1 MITVA
6 ARLSQNELDYLAGI
20 AATNKIHKGESN
32 ELSLGK
38 AMKALIKW
46 CQLNQVDISKK
57 HDEMNN
63 DMKRMIEHMHIAIPN
78 LMYLSRMQTLL
89 ATEELPKEKLTQV
102 RNQAVDYLNKT
113 CGDFQDIQYNQ
124 VRYSMNSIGIR
135 STPITK
141 DKTLWK

>member
-1 MITVA
+1 MK
-6 ARLSQNELDYLAGI
+6 ELV
-20 AATNKIHKGESN
+20 
-32 ELSLGK
+32 
-38 AMKALIKW
+38 KW

-63 DMKRMIEHMHIAIPN
+63 DMKRMIEQIHIAIPN
-78 LMYLSRMQTLL
+78 LMYLSRIQTLL
-89 ATEELPKEKLTQV
+89 ASEELPKEKVTQV
-102 RNQAVDYLNKT
+102 SNQAVDYLNKT

-135 STPITK
+135 STPISK